1 MSTNWRTAW
10 VTGASTGIGREVA
23 LALAGRGVKVAASAR
38 SADTLA
44 ALAAEH
50 PLIVPFPLDVTDR
63 GAVTATAKSIEQSLG
78 PVDLA
83 VLSAG
88 IWQPSSVQRF
98 DAGVSA
104 QSMSVNYLG
113 IAHVIEALLPAMI
126 ARRGGHLALVSSVAG
141 YRGMPKAA
149 AYGPSKAA
157 VISLAEV
164 LKTECDRHGVAVS
177 VVNPGFVATPM
188 TQVNTFPMPF
198 MVSAKHAADRILG
211 GLEKRRFEI
220 AFPWQLVALLKLARL
235 MPYPL
240 YFWFARTFL
249 VQRRRDRPQ

>member
-1 MSTNWRTAW
+1 MGARWRTAW

-23 LALAGRGVKVAASAR
+23 LALAKRGVKVAASAR

-44 ALAAEH
+44 ALAGEH
-50 PLIVPFPLDVTDR
+50 PLIVPFPLDVADR
-63 GAVTATAKSIEQSLG
+63 GAVTATARAIEQSIG

-88 IWQPSSVQRF
+88 IWQPLNVQRY
-98 DAGVSA
+98 DASIAA

-113 IAHVIEALLPAMI
+113 IAHVVEALLPAMI
-126 ARRGGHLALVSSVAG
+126 LRRSGHLALVSSVAG

-164 LKTECDRHGVAVS
+164 LKTECDRHGVAIS
-177 VVNPGFVATPM
+177 IVNPGFVDTPM

-198 MVSAKHAADRILG
+198 MVSARDAADRILR
-211 GLEKRRFEI
+211 GLEKGRFEI
-220 AFPWQLVALLKLARL
+220 AFPWQLVALLKLARML
-235 MPYPL
+235 PYPL

-249 VQRRRDRPQ
+249 VQKRRERPQ